1 MKALYGKQSRRS
13 DCPQSM
19 KRYCKEVNILDM
31 DFLRRCAR
39 DCLRKKWKR
48 NDVTRF
54 FVRLTGWD
62 KDKVTNCIKGGNREI
77 LVEYAAQTMQRQLA
91 AKKLEFPAIWYKEKV
106 DSSSQKLRLI
116 GIQNIAQQIY
126 DYVAVYA
133 MEDLMRRIGEY
144 QCASIPGRGP
154 LYGVHHVQKWLKE
167 KGTIYAVQMD
177 VQKCF
182 PSIPQERVLA
192 MIDKYVANDEVRWLV
207 RELVHTFG
215 AGLSIGSFLS
225 QYLCNLYLSQLYH
238 EITERMYYTRRG
250 KRIRLVKHVLFYMD
264 DLLLIGSNAKSLN
277 KAAKL
282 TVKYAKDQLGLTI
295 KPGWCVR
302 KIEGKAF
309 IDTMGFRVYR
319 DHVTIR
325 KRVFLRV
332 RRAYKAPLGHE
343 KPTLRQAQKCT
354 SYSGIIKHS
363 SSQKLAKKYKIYKT
377 IRLSRGVVS
386 NESKFCGRAA
396 KHQNP

>member
-1 MKALYGKQSRRS
+1 
-13 DCPQSM
+13 M

-39 DCLRKKWKR
+39 DCLKKKWKR

-54 FVRLTGWD
+54 FVRLTGWS
-62 KDKVTNCIKGGNREI
+62 KDEVTACIKGKNREPLI
-77 LVEYAAQTMQRQLA
+77 EYAAQTMQRQLA
-91 AKKLEFPAIWYKEKV
+91 AKELKFPAIWYKEKV
-106 DSSSQKLRLI
+106 DSSSQKLRTI
-116 GIQNIAQQIY
+116 GIQNVAQQLY

-154 LYGVHHVQKWLKE
+154 LYGVHHVKRWLKE
-167 KGTIYAVQMD
+167 RGTIYAVQMD

-192 MIDKYVANDEVRWLV
+192 MVDKYVANGEVCWLV

-215 AGLSIGSFLS
+215 VGLSIGSYLS

-250 KRIRLVKHVLFYMD
+250 KRIRLVKHTLFYMD
-264 DLLLIGSNAKSLN
+264 DLLLIGNNAKSLN

-282 TVKYAKDQLGLTI
+282 TEKYAKDHLGLTI
-295 KPGWCVR
+295 KPRWSVR

-309 IDTMGFRVYR
+309 IDTMGFRLYR

-332 RRAYKAPLGHE
+332 RRAYKAPLGHA

-363 SSQKLAKKYKIYKT
+363 SSQKLAEKYKIYKT
-377 IRLSRGVVS
+377 IRASRRVVS
-386 NESKFCGRAA
+386 NASKLRRRTTGS
-396 KHQNP
+396 QNY